1 MWIVWMYGCTFGR
14 MKECGVERGGKKK
27 RNNDRNLRRKERS
40 KQKEGQCSTA
50 ALHFPSG
57 VRTDAGLSARR
68 WEEKHPLLFSGDQMQ
83 QWCLSGEEK
92 WLTSPPHKHT
102 QTARSVQV
110 DSQDVRGRRVTHG
123 GHFGACRVCFEAA
136 GVETLNTLLQF
147 LSHVLFIRGYRAL
160 FLPLL
165 SPDRCHFII
174 LHVNMFWDLK
184 RGINMFQN
192 MGMPPDSLAYY

>member
-1 MWIVWMYGCTFGR
+1 M
-14 MKECGVERGGKKK
+14 
-27 RNNDRNLRRKERS
+27 RRKERS

-68 WEEKHPLLFSGDQMQ
+68 REEKHPLLFSGDQMQ
-83 QWCLSGEEK
+83 RWCLSGEEK

-110 DSQDVRGRRVTHG
+110 DSRDVRGRRVTHR
-123 GHFGACRVCFEAA
+123 GHFGVCRVCFEAA
-136 GVETLNTLLQF
+136 GVETIDTLLRF

-160 FLPLL
+160 FLLLL
-165 SPDRCHFII
+165 SPDQCHFII
-174 LHVNMFWDLK
+174 LCHMSTCV
-184 RGINMFQN
+184 GIKNTAIYTFQD
-192 MGMPPDSLAYY
+192 MGMSEKKSVTKAYLPASY